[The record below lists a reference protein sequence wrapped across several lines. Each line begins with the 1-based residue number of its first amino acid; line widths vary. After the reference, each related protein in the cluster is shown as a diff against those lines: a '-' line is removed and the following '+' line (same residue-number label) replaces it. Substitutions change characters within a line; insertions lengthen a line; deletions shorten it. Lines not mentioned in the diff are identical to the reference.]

1 MKDNSPLRTLLI
13 YGLLLGGTAIFTL
26 PFLWMAG
33 RSVMVDRELFASDLS
48 FLPAAPIPARTSPY
62 LDIRAVPKPADEAA
76 FEKARAPILA
86 AFDASGWAA
95 PGWLTQT
102 NGLREA
108 AAAGLYRRLQDLLP
122 ADAWDNPAALE
133 PQLRQRV
140 NPELVDGVMRN
151 LIRGLTVG
159 GIRARSIDLQEEVI
173 TLKAPASKLWALDHS
188 TGVTIADT
196 TENNQPQ
203 GVIQYDFAQR
213 GGKDI
218 VLNSTFDLPFQA
230 DRIRRLEFSFRP
242 DDSWHALRFRLEY
255 GGKVYETVRPQWLGE
270 REWTV
275 VTLQP
280 EGPDDAYDSTKIRFW
295 IPWREVAGAASDVTA
310 PNQMRVTLT
319 VAESNRAD
327 AWRAKITRNYT
338 GAMTNMPFWRYTLT
352 SVMLVILNIIGSILS
367 CSLAAFAYARMQWPG
382 RNFSFMLLLATMM
395 IPPQVTMI
403 PFFLIIRY
411 LGWYNTLTPLWAMS
425 FFGNAFNIFLL
436 VQFMKGIPRDLEDAA
451 RIDGCNSLQT
461 WWHVFIPLVKPTL
474 ACIAIFTFMG
484 VWNDFMGPLIY
495 LGDQRLYPL
504 SLGLYA
510 FNVQAGGNAGMMMAG
525 SLLMTIP
532 VIAIFFMAQR
542 YFIQGIT
549 LTGIK

>member
-1 MKDNSPLRTLLI
+1 
-13 YGLLLGGTAIFTL
+13 
-26 PFLWMAG
+26 
-33 RSVMVDRELFASDLS
+33 
-48 FLPAAPIPARTSPY
+48 
-62 LDIRAVPKPADEAA
+62 
-76 FEKARAPILA
+76 
-86 AFDASGWAA
+86 
-95 PGWLTQT
+95 
-102 NGLREA
+102 
-108 AAAGLYRRLQDLLP
+108 
-122 ADAWDNPAALE
+122 
-133 PQLRQRV
+133 
-140 NPELVDGVMRN
+140 MRN

-159 GIRARSIDLQEEVI
+159 GIRARGVDLQEEVI
-173 TLKAPASKLWALDHS
+173 TLKAPASKLWALDNT

-218 VLNSTFDLPFQA
+218 VLDSTFDLPSRPTA
-230 DRIRRLEFSFRP
+230 SAASNSLSARLLARPPLPPRIRRQGLRDRP
-242 DDSWHALRFRLEY
+242 PP
-255 GGKVYETVRPQWLGE
+255 VTGE

-280 EGPDDAYDSTKIRFW
+280 ERAPTTPTTPPRSVSGFPGAKSPGPH
-295 IPWREVAGAASDVTA
+295 SDVTA
-310 PNQMRVTLT
+310 PNQMHSALT

-367 CSLAAFAYARMQWPG
+367 CSLAAFTYARMQWPG

-436 VQFMKGIPRDLEDAA
+436 VQFMKGIPRDLKDAA

-461 WWHVFIPLVKPTL
+461 WWHVFIPLVKPAL

-495 LGDQRLYPL
+495 LGDQRLYPAL
-504 SLGLYA
+504 PRTLRL
-510 FNVQAGGNAGMMMAG
+510 QRPGGRQRRHDDGRLTPHDHPRHRHLLHGPALLHPGDHADRDQVVRRCHVSGDWPAGMIHNMQYAPVLG
-525 SLLMTIP
+525 SGGLRGGVQQKRTHRARP
-532 VIAIFFMAQR
+532 RPPRPGRCVHHGR
-542 YFIQGIT
+542 RDGRPPPCP
-549 LTGIK
+549 